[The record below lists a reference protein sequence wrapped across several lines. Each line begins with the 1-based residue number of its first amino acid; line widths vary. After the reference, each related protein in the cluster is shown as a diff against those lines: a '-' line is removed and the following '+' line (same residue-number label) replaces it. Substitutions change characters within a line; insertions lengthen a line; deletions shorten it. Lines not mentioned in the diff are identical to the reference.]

1 MKSLTSLTLLILL
14 AFSACKKPKIEKID
28 TNNTTD
34 SLTYQPKVAGSKW
47 TYNRYAAGGA
57 VNSNYNFIRLT
68 TDSSYLGKIFN
79 LYSNDADG
87 IQLLRQE
94 GNKYYQVL
102 TASTNKPEL
111 LVLDADKNIGESWVG
126 GVNGSDTYTYT
137 ITQKIPVYTLDG
149 FVFKNTIV
157 VQQVR
162 TNTGGATTLNVD
174 SYYAQGIG
182 LVKSDGTVSG
192 IGVTIKLIALDLK

>member
-1 MKSLTSLTLLILL
+1 MKSIITLSILTVLILG
-14 AFSACKKPKIEKID
+14 ACKKPKIEIIN
-28 TNNTTD
+28 TNNTSD

-47 TYNRYAAGGA
+47 TYNRFAAGGA

-68 TDSSYLGKIFN
+68 RDSSYLGKTFN
-79 LYSNDADG
+79 LYSNDAEG

-162 TNTGGATTLNVD
+162 TSGGSTTLNVD
-174 SYYAQGIG
+174 SYYARGIG
-182 LVKSDGTVSG
+182 LVKSEGTVSG

>member
-1 MKSLTSLTLLILL
+1 MKSLITISLLTVIIL
-14 AFSACKKPKIEKID
+14 AACKKPTVENIN
-28 TNNTTD
+28 TNNTRD
-34 SLTYQPKVAGSKW
+34 SLTYQPKVPGSKW
-47 TYNRYAAGGA
+47 TYNRFAAGGA
-57 VNSNYNFIRLT
+57 VNNNYNFIRLI
-68 TDSSYLGKIFN
+68 TDSSYLGKTFN
-79 LYSNDADG
+79 LYSNNADG

-162 TNTGGATTLNVD
+162 TNSGGSTTLNVE
-174 SYYAQGIG
+174 SYYARGIG

>member
-1 MKSLTSLTLLILL
+1 MKIIITLAALVLFTL
-14 AFSACKKPKIEKID
+14 SACKKPKIEKID
-28 TNNTTD
+28 TNNTSD

-47 TYNRYAAGGA
+47 TYNRYAAGGV
-57 VNSNYNFIRLT
+57 VNTNYLFTRKAQ
-68 TDSSYLGKIFN
+68 DSSYLGKIFN
-79 LYSNDADG
+79 LYDNEADG
-87 IQLLRQE
+87 LQLLRQE

-137 ITQKIPVYTLDG
+137 ITQKIPVYNLDG

-162 TNTGGATTLNVD
+162 TNTSGSTTLNVD
-174 SYYAQGIG
+174 SYYGRGIG
-182 LVKSDGTVSG
+182 LVKSEGTVSG
-192 IGVTIKLIALDLK
+192 VNVTVKLIALDLK